1 MWIYLNFDKKYLQ
14 NLKYNVKKAYMNFS
28 FNFGWYSI
36 LLLSVKNMFFF
47 KEHLLRTVNREVGG
61 FLLNANEQNLLK
73 HDKCYLS
80 TVLRLV
86 SSWSAKYSTSEYL
99 IARHKYH

>member
-1 MWIYLNFDKKYLQ
+1 MIPADIKAKKKKRNKNIWCVDISKFFDKKYLQ
-14 NLKYNVKKAYMNFS
+14 NLKYNVKKVYMYFS

-61 FLLNANEQNLLK
+61 F
-73 HDKCYLS
+73 
-80 TVLRLV
+80 
-86 SSWSAKYSTSEYL
+86 
-99 IARHKYH
+99 

>member
-1 MWIYLNFDKKYLQ
+1 MIPADIKAKKKKEIKRSGVWIYLNFDKKYLQ
-14 NLKYNVKKAYMNFS
+14 NLKHNVKKAYMYFS

-61 FLLNANEQNLLK
+61 F
-73 HDKCYLS
+73 
-80 TVLRLV
+80 
-86 SSWSAKYSTSEYL
+86 
-99 IARHKYH
+99 